1 MLVTTSTISLIVL
14 VAAAMTLGSTAV
26 GGEPATSTSTRSRLC
41 LWDKLIYAAFWA
53 SLLVLAL
60 TGLGTM
66 LTGQAPM
73 SKWILM
79 LHATAAPGFA
89 VCTTLLALIWA
100 DRSRL
105 NCTSGPFAMAQ
116 RTIFWLVLMAALVVI
131 LTAVLPMTPIFGTP
145 GQHLLYEIH
154 RYASLVLFVLV
165 VLHGAGF
172 LVKK

>member
-1 MLVTTSTISLIVL
+1 MLLTTSTISLVVL
-14 VAAAMTLGSTAV
+14 AAAAVTLGSTAV
-26 GGEPATSTSTRSRLC
+26 GDSPQPASPARPRLC
-41 LWDKLIYAAFWA
+41 LWDKLIYAGFGA

-66 LTGQAPM
+66 LTGRAPM
-73 SKWILM
+73 SEWVLM

-154 RYASLVLFVLV
+154 RYSSLVLFILV